1 MENEELFRLEKELF
15 NVDKELEKQKGRR
28 ILILITIYA
37 VVVGFI
43 ISHFFKTITLETIFT
58 IVIISLI
65 SGVVLWI
72 VPLSIFQL
80 VTELFTNIN
89 GLDDRKKHLTE
100 RIDHIRR
107 KN

>member
-28 ILILITIYA
+28 SLILITIYA

-43 ISHFFKTITLETIFT
+43 ISHFFKKITLETIFT
-58 IVIISLI
+58 IIIISLI

-72 VPLSIFQL
+72 VPLSVFHL
-80 VTELFTNIN
+80 VTDLFTNIN
-89 GLDDRKKHLTE
+89 SLDVRKKHLTE
-100 RIDHIRR
+100 RINDIRL
-107 KN
+107 KH